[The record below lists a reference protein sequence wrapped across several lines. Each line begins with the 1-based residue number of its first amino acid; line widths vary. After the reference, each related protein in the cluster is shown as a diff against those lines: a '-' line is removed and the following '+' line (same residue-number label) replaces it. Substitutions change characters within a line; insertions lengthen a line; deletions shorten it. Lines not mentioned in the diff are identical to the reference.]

1 MIIGIEIT
9 SVFKWMMVYHF
20 YIEPTRPVLDIR
32 RGSLIVVIRSKFKFF
47 ISILSM
53 PYVKDRFL
61 CVESEKGNEDIH
73 SATAV

>member
-1 MIIGIEIT
+1 
-9 SVFKWMMVYHF
+9 MMVYHF

-32 RGSLIVVIRSKFKFF
+32 RDSLIEVVIRSKFKFF

-53 PYVKDRFL
+53 LYVKYRFL